1 MKLLQMTLE
10 FENELL
16 IIKKFHSVSE
26 TGAKST
32 AVAVQQGIKPVKTK
46 QFK

>member
-16 IIKKFHSVSE
+16 IIKKKNSVSE

-32 AVAVQQGIKPVKTK
+32 AVTVQ
-46 QFK
+46 

>member
-16 IIKKFHSVSE
+16 IIKKKSVSE

-32 AVAVQQGIKPVKTK
+32 AVAVQ
-46 QFK
+46 